1 MQRNVLPLVA
11 GLLSTPLAAQQP
23 PAAAPPAPD
32 TSLTARLE
40 RAERLLEMLREQVS
54 QQATAR
60 VEPRSGSHVELS
72 GLVLV
77 NGFFNNARVNNSDVP
92 QVVMPPD
99 PALALPASHGGATVR
114 QTQIALTADVPDVAG
129 GSFHGQLDVDFF
141 GGQQPS
147 PGGRTWPLL
156 RVRRIRAE
164 IEWPHSWVVFG
175 QEAPPIAEINPS
187 SLAQIGL
194 VGFARSGN
202 LWLWLPQVRAGAEVG
217 TTVKI
222 GIEGSVLA
230 PLAADPTGVGALFT
244 QPDRAER
251 SRRPNLEARLRLRWD
266 EPESSGEIS
275 LGGHYGWL
283 AKNQDTL
290 VTSRAVA
297 ASARFTATRDR
308 ELRGEVFAGQ
318 ALAGLGGGGIGQNL
332 GVGMVPVPAKG
343 GWAQLNVR
351 PHPAVEVG
359 GGYGLDDP
367 DDADLDP
374 ATALLRNLSWEG
386 HVQWRPAPLVL
397 GAEFRRIETTYGP
410 AVGALFANHVNVA
423 AGFEF

>member
-1 MQRNVLPLVA
+1 MHPRIL
-11 GLLSTPLAAQQP
+11 LLSTFVAGSLAAQQP
-23 PAAAPPAPD
+23 PTTAPSGQD
-32 TSLTARLE
+32 TTLAARLE
-40 RAERLLEMLREQVS
+40 RAERLLELLREQVS
-54 QQATAR
+54 QQAVAR
-60 VEPRSGSHVELS
+60 VEPRSGNRVELS

-92 QVVMPPD
+92 QIVMPPD

-114 QTQIALTADVPDVAG
+114 QSQIALTAVVPALAG
-129 GSFHGQLDVDFF
+129 GSFHGELDVDFF

-156 RVRRIRAE
+156 RVRRVRAE
-164 IEWPHSWVVFG
+164 IEWPHGWVMFG
-175 QEAPPIAEINPS
+175 QEAPPIAEVNPS

-222 GIEGSVLA
+222 GIEGSALA
-230 PLAADPTGVGALFT
+230 PMAADPTGVGIYFT

-251 SRRPNLEARLRLRWD
+251 SQRPQLEGRLRIRWD
-266 EPESSGEIS
+266 EAESNGEIS
-275 LGGHYGWL
+275 LGGHYSWL
-283 AKNQDTL
+283 AKTEDTL
-290 VTSRAVA
+290 LTSRAVA
-297 ASARFTATRDR
+297 ASARFTATRYL
-308 ELRGEVFAGQ
+308 ELRAEVFAGR

-332 GVGMVPVPAKG
+332 GLGIVPVRTKG

-374 ATALLRNLSWEG
+374 ATALLRNVSWEG
-386 HVQWRPAPLVL
+386 HLQWRPAPLVL

-410 AVGALFANHVNVA
+410 AVGTLFAHHVNVA